1 MLLSEPKAT
10 TPPMANK
17 MKTESTANNA
27 PLRLM
32 CIFDL
37 NISQNVYGF
46 IIAEYWGFG
55 GVGSGLF

>member
-1 MLLSEPKAT
+1 MLSKKIT
-10 TPPMANK
+10 TSIEK
-17 MKTESTANNA
+17 IA

-46 IIAEYWGFG
+46 IIAEN
-55 GVGSGLF
+55 GLFCFSGSLHLTGVN